1 MFAIIYTT
9 PIHPH
14 RLAIRTAA
22 ILREFQVFSVSGGG
36 AAFERMFMWD
46 GVGVG
51 VADELALPI
60 GVVDEIVAVEV
71 MFVDVGIRA
80 VVFGNAVGVCVWVI
94 TTIDRV
100 EDTDILEVVLTELTD
115 TGVGI
120 GVTVIVAT

>member
-1 MFAIIYTT
+1 M
-9 PIHPH
+9 
-14 RLAIRTAA
+14 RTAA
-22 ILREFQVFSVSGGG
+22 KLREFQFFSVSGGR
-36 AAFERMFMWD
+36 AAFDRMFIWD

-51 VADELALPI
+51 VAVADELALPI
-60 GVVDEIVAVEV
+60 GRVVDEIVAVGV
-71 MFVDVGIRA
+71 MLVGLEIRA
-80 VVFGNAVGVCVWVI
+80 VVFGNAVGVRVCVI

>member
-22 ILREFQVFSVSGGG
+22 ILREFQFFSVSGGG
-36 AAFERMFMWD
+36 AAFDRMFMWD
-46 GVGVG
+46 GVA

-100 EDTDILEVVLTELTD
+100 EDTDILEVMLTELTD

>member
-1 MFAIIYTT
+1 M
-9 PIHPH
+9 
-14 RLAIRTAA
+14 
-22 ILREFQVFSVSGGG
+22 LREFQFFSVSGGG
-36 AAFERMFMWD
+36 AAFDRMFIWD
-46 GVGVG
+46 GVGVSVCVSACVSAKLGLG
-51 VADELALPI
+51 V
-60 GVVDEIVAVEV
+60 GVCVEVAVPMEV